1 MKIVVDAFGGDNA
14 PVEIVKGAITAV
26 NILED
31 VEIILSGKQNEI
43 QNVLDEYGYKG
54 NKIEIINA
62 ESVITNDESPT
73 SAIRTKKD
81 SSLVVGL
88 NRLKEDEEVVGFVS
102 AGSTGAVLSGGTF
115 IVGRIPGVLRPALAP
130 CLPTINDRK
139 TMIIDCG
146 ANVDCKPEFLRQF
159 AIMGSAYMKAM
170 RGIENP
176 TIGLLNIGAEDKK
189 GNALTHEAFELLK
202 ETPNINFVGN
212 IEARDILSGTVDV
225 IVSDGFAGNVALKST
240 EGAVHNV
247 LSLLKKS
254 IKESGLFAKLGA
266 GLLKPVFKE
275 LKSKMNQN
283 TVGGSPFFGVNK
295 IVVKCHGNSN
305 AETVFSTIKQV
316 KEIHESK
323 FIDKLKEGLKGLE
336 QRSL

>member
-31 VEIILSGKQNEI
+31 VEVILSGKENEI

-62 ESVITNDESPT
+62 ETVITNDESPT
-73 SAIRTKKD
+73 TAIRAKKD

-88 NRLKEDEEVVGFVS
+88 NRLKTDDEVVGFVS
-102 AGSTGAVLSGGTF
+102 AGSTGAVLAGGTF

-130 CLPTINDRK
+130 CLPTVNDRK
-139 TMIIDCG
+139 TMLIDCG
-146 ANVDCKPEFLRQF
+146 ANVDSKAEFLQQF

-170 RGIENP
+170 LNIEDP
-176 TIGLLNIGAEDKK
+176 KVGLLNIGAEDKK

-202 ETPNINFVGN
+202 QTPNINFVGN
-212 IEARDILSGTVDV
+212 VEAREILSGDVDV
-225 IVSDGFAGNVALKST
+225 IVSDGFAGNVALKAT
-240 EGAVHNV
+240 EGAVLNV
-247 LSLLKKS
+247 FSLIKKS
-254 IKESGLFAKLGA
+254 IKDAGLFAKLGA

-275 LKSKMNQN
+275 LKNKLNQN
-283 TVGGSPFFGVNK
+283 TIGGSPFFGVNK
-295 IVVKCHGNSN
+295 IVVKCHGNSD

-316 KEIHESK
+316 KEIHESN
-323 FIDKLKEGLKGLE
+323 FIEKLKEGLKVLN
-336 QRSL
+336 